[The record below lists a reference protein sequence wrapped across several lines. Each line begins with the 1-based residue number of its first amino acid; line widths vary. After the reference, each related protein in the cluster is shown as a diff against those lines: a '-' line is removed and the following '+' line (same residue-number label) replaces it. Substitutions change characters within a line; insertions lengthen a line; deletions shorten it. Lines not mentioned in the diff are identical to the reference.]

1 MVWKPHVTV
10 AAIIEENDHFLV
22 VEEYIDGQL
31 LINQPAGHLDEG
43 EGLIKAVSREALEE
57 TGRYFTPTA
66 LVGTY
71 RWVSPSNRITYL
83 RFAFAGTHSPQDF
96 DYQID
101 PVIHQV
107 RWMSLTELR
116 QRHQQ
121 LRSPLVI
128 RCIED
133 YLAGHRCPLE
143 FIVDS

>member
-10 AAIIEENDHFLV
+10 AAIIQEHDRFLV

-43 EGLIKAVSREALEE
+43 EGLIAAVARETLEE
-57 TGRYFTPTA
+57 TGRKFSPTA
-66 LVGTY
+66 LIGIY
-71 RWVSPSNRITYL
+71 RWISPSNHVTYL
-83 RFAFAGTHSPQDF
+83 RFTFAGDHSTQDF
-96 DYQID
+96 NYQID

-107 RWMSLTELR
+107 LWMSLEELR
-116 QRHQQ
+116 NRQQQ

-133 YLAGHRCPLE
+133 YLAGRRCPLD
-143 FIVDS
+143 FIIDT